1 MKKMGYILIYLSFFL
16 VFSGVFLLKPIK
28 YSYTNLGSNKLDR
41 SLNTNLVNQIDDVQ
55 LRKEAEEKERE
66 KQREMQIASNATK
79 NSGDLIEFNISGDSV
94 LSGKVSYYSL
104 HCSGCG
110 GNLGSGAA
118 LDGVFYNDP
127 TYGYVRAMA
136 CGREYPYGTVVSISG
151 TPLGDFNGI
160 CLDRGGMIGTSKK
173 RVFDILVNSNEE
185 AYQYG
190 ISNITYNVI
199 RNGY

>member
-1 MKKMGYILIYLSFFL
+1 MKKMGYILIYLSLFL

-55 LRKEAEEKERE
+55 LRKEEEEKEKE
-66 KQREMQIASNATK
+66 KEQEKVRNVSI
-79 NSGDLIEFNISGDSV
+79 NSSAPVEFNISSDSA

-173 RVFDILVNSNEE
+173 RVFDILVNRNEE

>member
-1 MKKMGYILIYLSFFL
+1 
-16 VFSGVFLLKPIK
+16 
-28 YSYTNLGSNKLDR
+28 
-41 SLNTNLVNQIDDVQ
+41 
-55 LRKEAEEKERE
+55 
-66 KQREMQIASNATK
+66 MQILNILLPKIFPTTISSLLCFIKCKQVISSGIEVAKATSVTLNNIKGTFMGVNATI

>member
-1 MKKMGYILIYLSFFL
+1 MKKMGYVLIYLSLFL
-16 VFSGVFLLKPIK
+16 VFSGLFLLKPIK
-28 YSYTNLGSNKLDR
+28 YSYINLGNNRIDKF
-41 SLNTNLVNQIDDVQ
+41 LNTNLINQIDDVQ
-55 LRKEAEEKERE
+55 LRKEEEEKEKE
-66 KQREMQIASNATK
+66 KEQEKEKVRNVSI
-79 NSGDLIEFNISGDSV
+79 NSSTPVEFNISSDGV
-94 LSGKVSYYSL
+94 ASGKVSYYSL
-104 HCSGCG
+104 QCSGCS
-110 GNLGSGAA
+110 GNLGSGAS

-136 CGREYPYGTVVSISG
+136 CGREYSYGTVITISG

-160 CLDRGGMIGTSKK
+160 CLDRGGMIGTDKK

-190 ISNITYNVI
+190 ISNVNYNVI